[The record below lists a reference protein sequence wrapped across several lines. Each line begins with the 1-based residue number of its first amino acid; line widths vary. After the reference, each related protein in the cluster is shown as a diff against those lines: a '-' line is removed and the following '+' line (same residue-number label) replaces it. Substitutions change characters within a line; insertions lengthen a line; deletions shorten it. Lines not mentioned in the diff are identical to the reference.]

1 MTARRSQPKERWKAK
16 WIDRQKGREGH
27 FKRATWFHPLTNHC
41 YASERVSKVNHILGT
56 VIGDSPKL
64 FCSSKLVLLKKG
76 FDSFAMCHVLKWDLS
91 SSNWACLQPVIKVSP
106 ASHFQVVPPLTLTAF
121 SEWHS

>member
-1 MTARRSQPKERWKAK
+1 MERWKAK

-27 FKRATWFHPLTNHC
+27 FKRGTWFHPLTNHC

-64 FCSSKLVLLKKG
+64 FRSSKLVLLKKG

-91 SSNWACLQPVIKVSP
+91 SSNWATSDKSVTCITFSGCATFDPDC
-106 ASHFQVVPPLTLTAF
+106 